1 MQSARFCDQC
11 GAANRNTSKFC
22 AQCGQMLVAQG
33 SSVQT
38 GKTGLLTT
46 NIVLKQRYQVV
57 RKLGQGG
64 FGAVYL
70 IEDTTLDGA
79 ARVIKEMS
87 MQGTGTQPVDPLELK
102 QAIDAFKQ
110 EAILL
115 ANRNI

>member
-1 MQSARFCDQC
+1 MP
-11 GAANRNTSKFC
+11 RNYSQNWDRE
-22 AQCGQMLVAQG
+22 A
-33 SSVQT
+33 S
-38 GKTGLLTT
+38 
-46 NIVLKQRYQVV
+46 
-57 RKLGQGG
+57 
-64 FGAVYL
+64 GAVYL